1 MLMNTKLRKLEMHMK
16 RKSPIKRG
24 IIKVIDEDKPLEDY
38 SKMTNRIYLGNEKA
52 AQNKKF
58 FKEKKIRAVLN
69 CSKDID
75 NFFEK
80 DPKIEYMRI
89 PIDDSLKE
97 VDFKKFYNFIPVIS
111 EFIYKHAD
119 IEKHNI
125 FIHCAQ
131 GRQRSIASFC
141 AYLMSKKN
149 LSTQRAMEYS
159 LKKRLEAFH
168 YGNSIN
174 FDKPLLKYEQ
184 KLIKQKKCLNIKK

>member
-1 MLMNTKLRKLEMHMK
+1 MNAKLRKLEMHMK

-24 IIKVIDEDKPLEDY
+24 IVKVKDEDKPLENY
-38 SKMTNRIYLGNEKA
+38 SKMTNRIYLGNENA

-75 NFFEK
+75 NFFQK

-89 PIDDSLKE
+89 PIDDSLQQ
-97 VDFKKFYNFIPVIS
+97 VDFNKFYNFIPVIS

-119 IEKHNI
+119 IEKHNV
-125 FIHCAQ
+125 FIHCFA
-131 GRQRSIASFC
+131 GKQRSIASFC

-149 LSTQRAMEYS
+149 LSIQRAMEYA

-168 YGNSIN
+168 YGQSLN